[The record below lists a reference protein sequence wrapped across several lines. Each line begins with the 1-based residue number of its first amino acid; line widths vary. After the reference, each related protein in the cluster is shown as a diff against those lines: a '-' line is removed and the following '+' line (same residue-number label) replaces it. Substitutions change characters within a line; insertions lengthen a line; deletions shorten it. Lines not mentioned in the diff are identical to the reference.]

1 MNVNSATQLLQ
12 TGFRTALGA
21 SSAIAELLH
30 NPQKLVDI
38 LAQPPRSPDRLLQDL
53 ATRGESIEQEAHK
66 FGETFLSGGSNH
78 SKPPQYIERANEQC
92 FLQPYDIKGTNLYG
106 FVLEGSL
113 PQLQNLCDKYL
124 NNLTSGQIEYR
135 PATHYI
141 LLTFG
146 SIDSLASREKP
157 DRDRGYIDEQEVVIW
172 VLTAVGQQRGSIFQ
186 INRFAWFVPYIFVSN
201 SPALASGR
209 EVYGIPKEI
218 ASFNI
223 PSIDRLQ
230 DPFSLHTYT
239 WKTLTAQ
246 TEAKWE
252 QLIKVSQKNGGSES
266 QPPKI
271 WTSYSEA
278 VAEIAQ
284 LFFGSDSIMKIPGLS
299 LPLNLLEYLLQYRLN
314 AEIPVVMLKQFRDE
328 KDGKQACYQAI
339 VEIPMK
345 VSKYHAGRLLS
356 FGSTRGS
363 QYEVTIYNFASHPIV
378 TELGLQKGKPEPE
391 QPVNIQPNLAFW
403 LNFDFT
409 VENGTAVWKA
419 HS

>member
-1 MNVNSATQLLQ
+1 MNVNSAAQLLQ

-21 SSAIAELLH
+21 SSAIAQLLN
-30 NPQKLVDI
+30 NPQKLADI
-38 LAQPPRSPDRLLQDL
+38 LAQPPRSPEQLLQDL
-53 ATRGESIEQEAHK
+53 AARGENIEQEAHK
-66 FGETFLSGGSNH
+66 FGETFLSGGSNP

-106 FVLEGSL
+106 FVLESSL
-113 PQLQNLCDKYL
+113 YQLQNLCDKYL
-124 NNLTSGQIEYR
+124 NNLTSGQVEYR
-135 PATHYI
+135 PATNYI
-141 LLTFG
+141 ILTFG
-146 SIDSLASREKP
+146 TIESLASREKP
-157 DRDRGYIDEQEVVIW
+157 DRDRGYIDEQEVIIW
-172 VLTAVGQQRGSIFQ
+172 VLTMVGKKIGQVFTID
-186 INRFAWFVPYIFVSN
+186 RFAWFVPYIFVNN
-201 SPALASGR
+201 SPALVSGR
-209 EVYGIPKEI
+209 EVYGLPKEI
-218 ASFNI
+218 GEFKI

-266 QPPKI
+266 QLPKI

-284 LFFGSDSIMKIPGLS
+284 LFFGSDSIIKVPGLN

-328 KDGKQACYQAI
+328 EDGKQACYQAI

-345 VSKYHAGRLLS
+345 VSNYHAGRLLS
-356 FGSTRGS
+356 FSSTGS
-363 QYEVTIYNFASHPIV
+363 QFDVTIYDFASHPIV
-378 TELGLQKGKPEPE
+378 KELGLLPKGNSQAEQAIHIEPK
-391 QPVNIQPNLAFW
+391 LA
-403 LNFDFT
+403 
-409 VENGTAVWKA
+409 
-419 HS
+419 